1 MSENINHLLSA
12 IRLLAI
18 GNALWVVPGLLPYDL
33 GVPGWDWI
41 RTGVHSMF
49 SLAALV
55 FMIRAALKARPAW
68 EEEAA
73 REE

>member
-1 MSENINHLLSA
+1 MSENAQRLLAA

-33 GVPGWDWI
+33 SLPGWDWI
-41 RTGVHSMF
+41 RSGVYSVF

-55 FMIRAALKARPAW
+55 FMIRAALMAKPVH
-68 EEEAA
+68 EEDDGG
-73 REE
+73 EE

>member
-1 MSENINHLLSA
+1 MSENTHHLLAA

-33 GVPGWDWI
+33 GVPGWDWM
-41 RTGVHSMF
+41 RSGVNSVF

-55 FMIRAALKARPAW
+55 FMVRAALMASPAR
-68 EEEAA
+68 ENEEASD
-73 REE
+73 E